1 MYVISN
7 LVPLCQESQD
17 VTVPCAVKCC
27 TKKPAVSHDFMDE
40 RLPNHFPP
48 LPPPPQ
54 AFQTRL
60 KRQQA
65 GDYGKKN

>member
-1 MYVISN
+1 MYVISS
-7 LVPLCQESQD
+7 VVSLCQESQD
-17 VTVPCAVKCC
+17 VTVPCAVKRCAG
-27 TKKPAVSHDFMDE
+27 KPAVSHDFMDE
-40 RLPNHFPP
+40 RLPNRSPP

-65 GDYGKKN
+65 GDYGKEN